1 MPLSRFR
8 TGAATNFIMA
18 HRRPIRV
25 TRHPRDCARATSTSA
40 TCTST
45 RSRLRRAIFADDR
58 SRGDQSLWLSWG
70 EALCRKDDGE
80 HESFG
85 IPDLLHHGAQ
95 AAERRLLQLAAKA
108 GMVWRT
114 CHRRASALNPFEQQC
129 LALTFQ
135 FDRKAPVSRG

>member
-1 MPLSRFR
+1 M
-8 TGAATNFIMA
+8 
-18 HRRPIRV
+18 
-25 TRHPRDCARATSTSA
+25 C
-40 TCTST
+40 
-45 RSRLRRAIFADDR
+45 ADDR
-58 SRGDQSLWLSWG
+58 RRGEQSHWLSWG

-114 CHRRASALNPFEQQC
+114 CHRRASALNPFEQPC

-135 FDRKAPVSRG
+135 FDPTAPDSRGYRPLFRSIRPTPAHHNPTSHT